1 MTRSSSQAL
10 SAYNFELET
19 KAWQH
24 EKTSDVRSLTSVSQ
38 CWSSARQAV
47 RILMLFFGETD

>member
-38 CWSSARQAV
+38 CQSSARQAV
-47 RILMLFFGETD
+47 RILMLFFW